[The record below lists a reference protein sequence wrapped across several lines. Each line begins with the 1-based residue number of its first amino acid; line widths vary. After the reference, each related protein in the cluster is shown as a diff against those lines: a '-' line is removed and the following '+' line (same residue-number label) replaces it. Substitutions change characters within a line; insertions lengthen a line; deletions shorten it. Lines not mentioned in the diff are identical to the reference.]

1 MSHEERNKIAVIG
14 MAGWYPGAQS
24 LRQLWEN
31 ILTKRQQFRE
41 IVDCRLP
48 LSDYYDSDKT
58 IPDKIYSRNAAYI
71 ENFDFDWQSKRIP
84 KSSVDSSN
92 IVHWLALEVA
102 LKALQDTG
110 YSKDRV
116 KGSNTAVILGNSLTG
131 EWSRSNNLRLR
142 WPFVRKAL
150 QQTAVAYRLDS
161 ESLDAY
167 LAAAESAFKSVFP
180 PIDEDTL
187 AGALSNTVAGRI
199 CNYLDL
205 YGGGY
210 TVDGAC
216 ASSLLAV
223 INGAKSL
230 LLDEVDMVFAGGID
244 ISLDAFELVGFAKT
258 GALTPDE
265 MRVYDAR
272 ANGFIPGE
280 GCGFVIL
287 KRLRD
292 AIDAGDQIYAVING
306 WGVSSDGRGGITA
319 PSVKGQAK
327 AMRTAYRMAGY
338 DTSQLDFVEGHGTGT
353 LVGDR
358 TELMAIQTAMAQ
370 EPQERSVGV
379 TSFKSIVGHTKAAA
393 GVGAFIKTV
402 IALNRRVLPPIAG
415 TETPRDVFYTHA
427 KALYPLLDG
436 QIKPA
441 SAVLRA
447 GVSAM
452 GFGGINSHLTCES
465 YGAPSANFKPLL
477 DERVLLAHPDDAEVF
492 VLSAGSVQGLRQ
504 QLAQL
509 AEEARHIAKAELVDL
524 AADLAGRLTP
534 EAPVRAA
541 FVAATPSSLQEK
553 IAAISV
559 LAGSGMAEGAFIQD
573 EPNTLWLSN
582 RLPKRRLAFMFPGQG
597 SQQLN
602 MTRPL
607 IQRFDWAAQWLQ
619 AGSAYVEALG
629 APPFPARFLVDNV
642 AILPD
647 SRVAELRRQL
657 AQTQVAQPAIGLSS
671 LIWYRYLREVGICP
685 VAVGGHSLGELLAL
699 YAGGV
704 YDEQTLLR
712 LCSHRG
718 HEMANSQGEQ
728 QGKMAAL
735 LCSRA
740 DAEALLTATPGYV
753 TIANINGPRQIVISG
768 QADAVDAVCEAAG
781 RRGVSATRLPVSN
794 AFHSNLMEGAAQRFG
809 AEFAELQG
817 RVAGVKVFSCIDGQ
831 VLEGEIQAGD
841 HLRRQMLAQV
851 DFVALANTLAD
862 AAELVIE
869 VGPGRVLSDLF
880 THIVSP
886 ERARALPVE
895 PKAGS
900 SRGLKQVLAVT
911 HVAGHELNWAA
922 VYANRLIRRFIPAYQ
937 RQFIENPCERPI
949 QVTPPAVAEIRQ
961 LTPVVNTQR
970 ALDSALRLAPAPLET
985 VPLENQPVP
994 VSSQPPAVPEP
1005 ARSHQDDALTRV
1017 AQVAAELTGYDAATL
1032 TGEMRLLDDLNMDS
1046 IKAAELL
1053 AVLTKEF
1060 QQLEDVDVSSYANAT
1075 LTAIA
1080 QLITA
1085 HGATKPLAA
1094 VPLPAQAIGPAPVT
1108 PITSVN
1114 AQHSA
1119 PPAGA
1124 ERDDIE
1130 QVLLTRVA
1138 ELTQF
1143 DVSTLTVS
1151 MRLLDDLNMDSIKA
1165 TELLALI
1172 ARDYNLSDQLE
1183 PAQYANARIADIA
1196 HAIRGKPQ
1204 PAPASPAVVTRPDV
1218 KQPTAALTKRETW
1231 VRNFV
1236 VAADRADLPATP
1248 EAPAW
1253 SGRHVWLIRV
1263 ENDAIAA
1270 ACGHY
1275 FSAAGAQLS
1284 ETDFETV
1291 RQRPAGVTQVV
1302 IVMPATD
1309 PTVTK
1314 ETLSRFV
1321 TRLQQATVAALA
1333 RDAVA
1338 ARPAVAYL
1346 QRHSQPLARRDD
1358 EPLFSVNAYVSS
1370 LALERPQINAKV
1382 INLDPDAVREP
1393 GPLGQAIGQE
1403 LLVQSPATIVA
1414 LDRQWRRWTPAY
1426 SVQDPGAYA
1435 QRAIDWKADDVVLA
1449 TGGARGITAACCL
1462 AFARQTGVTMA
1473 LVGSAP
1479 LSEPPLDE
1487 KTREIQSMLAQY
1499 KAEGL
1504 RCHYYVSDVSDP
1516 AAVARLVQRV
1526 QQELGPITGL
1536 IHGAGLNRP
1545 ASVSAVA
1552 ASAALHECAPK
1563 VLGMAHLLAC
1573 LDAQQLKLVVGFGS
1587 IIGVTGMQG
1596 NAWYGFANETLAN
1609 MLARHRRTNPHSHVV
1624 TIAYSVWDEVGM
1636 GARLGSVANLSK
1648 QGIGAIPVTEGVQR
1662 FLRLASADAGADQV
1676 IVAGRMGHNAAWNKA
1691 DALALAT
1698 AVQAQCGRV
1707 IYYQAGVE
1715 VVARRRLSLTEDAY
1729 LLDHNFKGSYLFPT
1743 VFGLEAMAQAV
1754 QLVTGRPIG
1763 ESLSITDIALE
1774 RPITVSQNYDTE
1786 IEVYAEA
1793 LERESATAPLR
1804 VRAGVR
1810 CDLSGFKRD
1819 HFAATFVL
1827 QDLGDGPVHTV
1838 EASAKP
1844 LHDHQHPPLYGNI
1857 LFQGPSFQR
1866 IKTLHRLENP
1876 APGKG
1881 VCVFRSA
1888 YRSSDFLLGDPYF
1901 RDALLQSVQIIIPND
1916 LSLPVAIE
1924 RLDLYRGRQS
1934 QDEERSGVA
1943 YLNKRERDY
1952 YFATVVTLA
1961 ADGRVLE
1968 RLEGYQLKILES
1980 RDLVTAVA
1988 TRVVA

>member
-1 MSHEERNKIAVIG
+1 MSSTERNKIAVIG

-31 ILTKRQQFRE
+31 VLTKRQQFRE
-41 IVDCRLP
+41 MVDCRLP
-48 LSDYYDSDKT
+48 LSDYYD
-58 IPDKIYSRNAAYI
+58 PDKNAPDKVYSRKAAYI

-84 KSSVDSSN
+84 KSSVDSSD

-102 LKALQDTG
+102 LKALQDAS
-110 YSKDRV
+110 YAKDQV
-116 KGSNTAVILGNSLTG
+116 KGSNTAVILGNTLTG

-142 WPFVRKAL
+142 WPFVRRAL
-150 QQTAVAYRLDS
+150 KRTAAAYHLDS
-161 ESLDAY
+161 EALDTY
-167 LAAAESAFKSVFP
+167 LAAAEAAFKSVFP
-180 PIDEDTL
+180 PVDEDTL

-216 ASSLLAV
+216 ASSLLAI
-223 INGAKSL
+223 INGARSL
-230 LLDEVDMVFAGGID
+230 LLNEVDMVFAGGID

-265 MRVYDAR
+265 MAVYDDR
-272 ANGFIPGE
+272 ASGFIPGE

-319 PSVKGQAK
+319 PSVKGQSK

-338 DTSQLDFVEGHGTGT
+338 DASQLDFVEGHGTGT
-353 LVGDR
+353 PVGDR
-358 TELMAIQTAMAQ
+358 TELMAIQAAMAQ
-370 EPQERSVGV
+370 ESRERSVGV

-393 GVGAFIKTV
+393 GVGAFIKTI

-415 TETPRDVFYTHA
+415 TEIPRDVFYTHA

-441 SAVLRA
+441 SSVLRA

-452 GFGGINSHLTCES
+452 GFGGINSHVTCES
-465 YGAPSANFKPLL
+465 YGAPSVNFKPLL
-477 DERVLLAHPDDAEVF
+477 DERALLAHPDDTEVF
-492 VLSAGSVQGLRQ
+492 VLSARSVQGLRQ

-509 AEEARHIAKAELVDL
+509 AGETRHIAKAELVDL
-524 AADLAGRLTP
+524 AAELAGRLAP

-541 FVAATPSSLQEK
+541 FLAATPSSLQEK
-553 IAAISV
+553 IAALSL
-559 LAGSGMAEGAFIQD
+559 LAGSGVAEGAFIHD
-573 EPNTLWLSN
+573 EQNTLWLSN

-602 MTRPL
+602 MARPL

-619 AGSAYVEALG
+619 TCGAYVEALD
-629 APPFPARFLVDNV
+629 ATPFHARLLVDNL

-647 SRVAELRRQL
+647 SRVADLRRQL

-685 VAVGGHSLGELLAL
+685 VAVGGHSLGELMAL

-712 LCSHRG
+712 LCSRRG
-718 HEMANSQGEQ
+718 HEMANSQDEQ

-753 TIANINGPRQIVISG
+753 TIANINGLRQIVISG

-781 RRGVSATRLPVSN
+781 RRGVSTTRLPVSN
-794 AFHSNLMEGAAQRFG
+794 AFHSKMMESAAQRFG
-809 AEFAELQG
+809 AEFAQLQG
-817 RVAGVKVFSCIDGQ
+817 RVSGVKVFSCIDGRP
-831 VLEGEIQAGD
+831 LEGEIQVGD
-841 HLRRQMLAQV
+841 HLQRQMLAQV
-851 DFVALANTLAD
+851 DFVALANALAD
-862 AAELVIE
+862 TAELVIE

-895 PKAGS
+895 PSAGS
-900 SRGLKQVLAVT
+900 SRGLKQILAVV
-911 HVAGHELNWAA
+911 HVAGHEPNWAA
-922 VYANRLIRRFIPAYQ
+922 VYANRLVRRYIPADQ
-937 RQFIENPCERPI
+937 RQFIENPCERPMRI
-949 QVTPPAVAEIRQ
+949 EPPAMAEVLQ
-961 LTPVVNTQR
+961 LTPVV
-970 ALDSALRLAPAPLET
+970 SARQAPASKPRQAPATPE
-985 VPLENQPVP
+985 PSSLENQPEP
-994 VSSQPPAVPEP
+994 VSVHAPADLEP
-1005 ARSHQDDALTRV
+1005 ARSPRDDALMRV
-1017 AQVAAELTGYDAATL
+1017 VQVAAALTGYDVATL
-1032 TGEMRLLDDLNMDS
+1032 NGEMRLLDDLNMDS

-1053 AVLTKEF
+1053 AVLTREF

-1075 LTAIA
+1075 LAAIA

-1085 HGATKPLAA
+1085 RGAAEPPAV
-1094 VPLPAQAIGPAPVT
+1094 VPLPVQTSAPAPII
-1108 PITSVN
+1108 PLMPSN
-1114 AQHSA
+1114 ARHSA
-1119 PPAGA
+1119 SPAGA
-1124 ERDDIE
+1124 EQDDIE
-1130 QVLLTRVA
+1130 RVLLTRVA
-1138 ELTQF
+1138 ELTRF
-1143 DVSTLTVS
+1143 DVSTLAAS

-1165 TELLALI
+1165 AELLALI
-1172 ARDYNLSDQLE
+1172 AREYNLGDQLE

-1204 PAPASPAVVTRPDV
+1204 PVPATPAVTDKPDV
-1218 KQPTAALTKRETW
+1218 KQPVAALTKRETW

-1236 VAADRADLPATP
+1236 VAADRADLPTTP
-1248 EAPAW
+1248 EATAW
-1253 SGRHVWLIRV
+1253 GGRHIWLIRV
-1263 ENDAIAA
+1263 ENDPIAA
-1270 ACGHY
+1270 ACGRH
-1275 FSAAGAQLS
+1275 FSNAGAQLS

-1291 RQRPAGVTQVV
+1291 RQRPAGVDQVM
-1302 IVMPATD
+1302 IVVPATD

-1314 ETLSRFV
+1314 ETLSRFI
-1321 TRLQQATVAALA
+1321 TRLQQATAVALA
-1333 RDAVA
+1333 PEAGA
-1338 ARPAVAYL
+1338 ARPAIAYL
-1346 QRHSQPLARRDD
+1346 QRHSQPLERRDND
-1358 EPLFSVNAYVSS
+1358 PLFSVNAYVSS
-1370 LALERPQINAKV
+1370 LALEQPHINAKV
-1382 INLDPDAVREP
+1382 INLDPEAAYEP
-1393 GPLGQAIGQE
+1393 GLLGQAVSQE
-1403 LLVQSPATIVA
+1403 LSAQSPATIVA
-1414 LDRQWRRWTPAY
+1414 LDRQLQRWTPAY
-1426 SVQDPGAYA
+1426 SVQTPNAYA
-1435 QRAIDWKADDVVLA
+1435 KRAIDWQADDVVLA

-1462 AFARQTGVTMA
+1462 DFARQTGVTMV

-1479 LSEPPLDE
+1479 LSEPSLDE
-1487 KTREIQSMLAQY
+1487 KAREIQSVLAQY

-1504 RCHYYVSDVSDP
+1504 RCHYYASDVSDP
-1516 AAVARLVQRV
+1516 AAVAGLIQRV
-1526 QQELGPITGL
+1526 QQEVGLITGL

-1545 ASVSAVA
+1545 APVSTVSAQ
-1552 ASAALHECAPK
+1552 AALHECAPK
-1563 VLGMAHLLAC
+1563 VLGIAHLLAC
-1573 LDAQQLKLVVGFGS
+1573 LDAQQLKVVVGFGS

-1609 MLARHRRTNPHSHVV
+1609 VLARHRRANPHSHVV

-1662 FLRLASADAGADQV
+1662 FLHLASAEAGTDQV
-1676 IVAGRMGHNAAWNKA
+1676 IVAGRMGRYSAWNKA
-1691 DALALAT
+1691 DTLPPI
-1698 AVQAQCGRV
+1698 AVQPQRGRI

-1715 VVARRRLSLTEDAY
+1715 AVTRQRLSLAEDTY
-1729 LLDHNFKGSYLFPT
+1729 LVDHNFKGSYLFPT
-1743 VFGLEAMAQAV
+1743 VFGLETMAQAV

-1786 IEVYAEA
+1786 IEVYAEV
-1793 LERESATAPLR
+1793 LERESAAASLR

-1827 QDLGDGPVHTV
+1827 QELGEGPIHTL

-1844 LHDHQHPPLYGNI
+1844 LHGRQYPPLYGNI

-1866 IKTLHRLENP
+1866 INTLYRLENP

-1901 RDALLQSVQIIIPND
+1901 RDTLLQSVQIIIPND

-1934 QDEERSGVA
+1934 QDEERTCVA
-1943 YLNKRERDY
+1943 YLNKREGDY
-1952 YFATVVTLA
+1952 YFATVVVLA
-1961 ADGRVLE
+1961 ANGRILE
-1968 RLEGYQLKILES
+1968 CLEGYRLKILES
-1980 RDLVTAVA
+1980 RDLATAVA